1 MKVIRVKDANEGGK
15 KAFEIIKD
23 GMENGVKVLGLATG
37 STPET
42 LYKEMTTSDLDFSDM
57 TSVNLDEYVG
67 LDGSDDQSY
76 RYFMNDHLFNK
87 KPFKETFVPNGKA
100 EDLEAECKRYDEVI
114 AEHPL
119 DLQVLG
125 IGRNGHIGFNEPGTP
140 FDVTTHVVELT
151 ESTIEANKRYFDKV
165 EDVPTHALSMGIG
178 SIMQSKKI
186 LLMAFGTD
194 KADAIKGM
202 IDGEVTVDL
211 PASVLQN
218 HADVTV
224 IIDEDAAS
232 KLYSYSMKCRGKFL
246 GTFFVS
252 SSSYFKYVSGIVY
265 AEIIKLIFRCLLSE
279 RINS

>member
-224 IIDEDAAS
+224 IIDEDAVS
-232 KLYSYSMKCRGKFL
+232 KL
-246 GTFFVS
+246 
-252 SSSYFKYVSGIVY
+252 
-265 AEIIKLIFRCLLSE
+265 
-279 RINS
+279 

>member
-1 MKVIRVKDANEGGK
+1 MKVIRVKDAAEGGK

-42 LYKEMTTSDLDFSDM
+42 LYQEMTSSDLDFSEM

-67 LDGSDDQSY
+67 LAGDDVQSY
-76 RYFMNDHLFNK
+76 RYFMNDQLFNK

-100 EDLEAECKRYDEVI
+100 EDLEAECKRYDGVI
-114 AEHPL
+114 ADHPL

-125 IGRNGHIGFNEPGTP
+125 IGRNAHIGFNEPGTP

-151 ESTIEANKRYFDKV
+151 ESTIEANQRNFDKV

-202 IDGEVTVDL
+202 IDGPVTTDV

-232 KLYSYSMKCRGKFL
+232 KL
-246 GTFFVS
+246 
-252 SSSYFKYVSGIVY
+252 
-265 AEIIKLIFRCLLSE
+265 
-279 RINS
+279 

>member
-1 MKVIRVKDANEGGK
+1 MDVIRVKNDVEGGK
-15 KAFEIIKD
+15 KAFELIKA
-23 GMENGVKVLGLATG
+23 GMENDIKVLGLATG

-42 LYKEMTTSDLDFSDM
+42 LYQEMTGSNLDFSAL

-67 LDGSDDQSY
+67 LDGSDEQSY
-76 RYFMNDHLFNK
+76 RYFMNDRLFNQ

-100 EDLEAECKRYDEVI
+100 QDLEAECKRYDQVI
-114 AEHPL
+114 ADHPI
-119 DLQVLG
+119 DIQILG
-125 IGRNGHIGFNEPGTP
+125 IGRNGHIGFNEPGTS

-186 LLMAFGTD
+186 VLMAYGES

-202 IDGEVTVDL
+202 LDGPVTEEL

-218 HADVTV
+218 HPNVTV
-224 IIDEDAAS
+224 IIDEAAAS
-232 KLYSYSMKCRGKFL
+232 KL
-246 GTFFVS
+246 
-252 SSSYFKYVSGIVY
+252 
-265 AEIIKLIFRCLLSE
+265 
-279 RINS
+279 

>member
-218 HADVTV
+218 HDDVTV

-232 KLYSYSMKCRGKFL
+232 KL
-246 GTFFVS
+246 
-252 SSSYFKYVSGIVY
+252 
-265 AEIIKLIFRCLLSE
+265 
-279 RINS
+279 